1 MSSIELLVQQAT
13 RHSGLSRRA
22 LAARAR
28 IAPETVSRICSRDTG
43 DFATVARLVRAAGL
57 QLAAVGAEPSSDHA
71 ATGPASNHVRLDAR
85 SHALHAVIAGKL
97 LANPALIASKVLPT
111 VARFKQVHAGGG
123 SLGLLDAWE
132 RAARRGASELARL
145 CIDPS
150 EQGKQLRQASPLSGI
165 LLASERRQ
173 IHDAFA
179 A

>member
-57 QLAAVGAEPSSDHA
+57 ELAAVGGEAAAVPASDHE
-71 ATGPASNHVRLDAR
+71 RLDAR

-123 SLGLLDAWE
+123 SLGLLAAWE

-145 CIDPS
+145 CIDPT

-173 IHDAFA
+173 IYDAFA